1 MTTDQDQALARL
13 EAAAHEASKDPR
25 RIDAN
30 RVKELTLA
38 GKSIRQI
45 AQTLGCAESAVSRAR
60 SRMGI
65 NKPRNSHRKVNLDK
79 LRELHNQGLSRQEL
93 ADHFGCTPERITAAR
108 RQLGIAPEKH
118 GSGRYKVIDREEVR
132 TRTQQGQTLE
142 QIADA
147 LGYSIRGIASVKAE
161 LGLTQPRPLTPER
174 IERIGAMVADECS
187 HAEIVRTLHTATQT
201 IERLFPG
208 TAWTPEQRA
217 DHIRTLRLE
226 RKDNWGGL
234 TRRRV
239 A

>member
-1 MTTDQDQALARL
+1 MTPL
-13 EAAAHEASKDPR
+13 EAATLEASKDPR
-25 RIDAN
+25 RIDYN
-30 RVKELTLA
+30 KVQELTLN
-38 GKSIRQI
+38 GWTIDQI
-45 AQTLGCAESAVSRAR
+45 AAHLGCGHSSVSRAR
-60 SRMGI
+60 ARLGVT
-65 NKPRNSHRKVNLDK
+65 NPAHPNRRKVDLDQ
-79 LRELHNQGLSRQEL
+79 LRELHGQGLSRQEL
-93 ADHFGCTPERITAAR
+93 AEHFGCTPERITAAR
-108 RQLGIAPEKH
+108 RQLGIAPEAP

-147 LGYSIRGIASVKAE
+147 LGCSIRGIASVKAE